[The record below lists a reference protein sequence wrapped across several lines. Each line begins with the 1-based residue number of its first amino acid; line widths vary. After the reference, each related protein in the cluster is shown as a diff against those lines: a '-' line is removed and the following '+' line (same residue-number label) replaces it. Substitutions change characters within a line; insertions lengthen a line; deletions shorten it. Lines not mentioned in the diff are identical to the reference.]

1 MTRLRSERRRDL
13 DLCMLDVFATLGQ
26 RLRVS
31 ASEVFNHLLSGP
43 GSSAYLASNLHDQW

>member
-1 MTRLRSERRRDL
+1 
-13 DLCMLDVFATLGQ
+13 MLDVFATLGQ